1 MKAQYHINLA
11 KYSLQ
16 KFKNN
21 LEARDMI
28 PSRVSLKED
37 LDGKFRVLE
46 NTGITNLKELVT
58 ALKTKPKIA
67 EFSKE
72 TGLSIQYLT
81 LLSREARS
89 YLPNPVRLDKFP
101 SISSA
106 IIEKLEAV
114 GIKNS
119 RHLFNAAQTKAERE
133 ELAHQAES
141 PIARIDELYGL
152 SDLSR
157 VYGVGPVFA
166 RMIYDVDIHS
176 VHKFVQYS
184 ANEFI
189 DIYEAQTQKKAD
201 FGINEIEFSLILA
214 RELEVSIGDDQ
225 NDE

>member
-1 MKAQYHINLA
+1 MKAHYHIHLE

-16 KFKNN
+16 KFKHN
-21 LEARDMI
+21 LESRDMI

-37 LDGKFRVLE
+37 LDDRFRVLD
-46 NTGITNLKELVT
+46 NAGITNLKELVT
-58 ALKTKPKIA
+58 ALKTKPKVE

-89 YLPNPVRLDKFP
+89 YLPNPVRLDKF
-101 SISSA
+101 SGVSSA
-106 IIEKLEAV
+106 TIEKLEAT

-119 RHLFNAAQTKAERE
+119 RHLFNAVQTKAERE
-133 ELAHQAES
+133 ELAQQVEI
-141 PIARIDELYGL
+141 PIEHLDELFGL

-166 RMIYDVDIHS
+166 RMIYDVGIQS
-176 VHKFVQYS
+176 VRKFVRYS

-189 DIYEAQTQKKAD
+189 NIYETQTQKKAD
-201 FGINEIEFSLILA
+201 FGINEIEFSIILA
-214 RELEVSIGDDQ
+214 RDLEIVGDD
-225 NDE
+225 